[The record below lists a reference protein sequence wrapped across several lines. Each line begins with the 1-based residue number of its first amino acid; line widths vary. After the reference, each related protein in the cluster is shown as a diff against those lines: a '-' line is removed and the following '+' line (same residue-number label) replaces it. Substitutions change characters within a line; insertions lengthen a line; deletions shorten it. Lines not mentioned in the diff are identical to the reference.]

1 MPVRWALLGGFD
13 EVHRWSREL
22 HARGTVTADGDL
34 SLFIADRPA
43 PDAAALIAAL
53 RKISWSQ

>member
-13 EVHRWSREL
+13 EVHRLSRSL
-22 HARGTVTADGDL
+22 RARGTVTADGEL

-43 PDAAALIAAL
+43 PNAARLIAAL
-53 RKISWSQ
+53 RKMSWSQ